1 MSSHWHTFPQP
12 NGAETP
18 SIPIS
23 LGRLFQGLKHST
35 NSLLLGGTRQMQ
47 VIWHIPFVLFICLL
61 FSAISKT
68 YPEAKSNRELTPWLQ
83 ACCPST
89 WCPCSNEISS
99 LLFLMIIF
107 LIFLGPCQKGH
118 GTLRIVGVA
127 ATPLF
132 RRASTRFSSYIFSLL
147 SPQLVMPD
155 GCHFLNLFLPG
166 ISAHSKG
173 APTWHGHQVLTYMVP
188 PDLLDS
194 LSNTILN
201 LI

>member
-1 MSSHWHTFPQP
+1 MTCTFCF
-12 NGAETP
+12 
-18 SIPIS
+18 IY
-23 LGRLFQGLKHST
+23 LF
-35 NSLLLGGTRQMQ
+35 
-47 VIWHIPFVLFICLL
+47 V

-68 YPEAKSNRELTPWLQ
+68 HPEAKSNRELTPWLQ

-89 WCPCSNEISS
+89 WWPRSNEISS

-127 ATPLF
+127 AMPPQD
-132 RRASTRFSSYIFSLL
+132 SHCISSLCFH
-147 SPQLVMPD
+147 PQPVMPD

-166 ISAHSKG
+166 ISARSKG
-173 APTWHGHQVLTYMVP
+173 APSWHGHQVLTYMVP

-194 LSNTILN
+194 LYNTTLN

>member
-47 VIWHIPFVLFICLL
+47 VIWHVPFVLFICLF

-89 WCPCSNEISS
+89 WWPCSNETSS

-147 SPQLVMPD
+147 SPPTS
-155 GCHFLNLFLPG
+155 NARWLPFPE
-166 ISAHSKG
+166 SVSPRDLCPFKG
-173 APTWHGHQVLTYMVP
+173 SSYLTRSPSSY
-188 PDLLDS
+188 LYGS
-194 LSNTILN
+194 TRSFGFSF
-201 LI
+201 